1 MKSIIYMY
9 STSVLCPSL
18 WAMYAVSMD
27 TQVLFTIPTQ
37 WAHYTDAVM
46 SVQPLSLSLHVPCP
60 PTVALIS
67 EKGDADIYASTEVK
81 EPDYTNSQ
89 FSSSSCGLDLLVV
102 PSSSKAGSQRI
113 HIVVVGHSRHAE
125 STYRMFIITP
135 AEEDI
140 RKYQV
145 TQSVVAVL
153 VQISQT
159 SP

>member
-1 MKSIIYMY
+1 MY
-9 STSVLCPSL
+9 VVC
-18 WAMYAVSMD
+18 MD

-46 SVQPLSLSLHVPCP
+46 SVQPPSLSLSLHVPCP

-102 PSSSKAGSQRI
+102 DPPSSKAGSQRI

-135 AEEDI
+135 ADEDI

-145 TQSVVAVL
+145 YSGSSRSD
-153 VQISQT
+153 ISNFQL
-159 SP
+159 